1 MKITKNEK
9 GQALILVLFFSLIAS
24 LMILAV
30 LYIVMRGSAISGM
43 QKRYQTS
50 IDAAYAGV
58 SVQTRFLKQGSF
70 AVTDPMLKNAFSVNP
85 DPTTTPCLYR
95 KLYFA
100 FNPSLTGGWAGCVA
114 ADKSVD
120 AAESPD
126 KTLEVKGENA
136 TYNVFLKIVD
146 SRRGLTAERPPG
158 VELPTG
164 VAYGSETGL
173 DLTPQAYFYYAVEV
187 KTSIRNATNNAKTIR
202 DEVSRISFDYA
213 W

>member
-1 MKITKNEK
+1 MRLTKCDK
-9 GQALILVLFFSLIAS
+9 GQALVLVLFFSLIAS

-43 QKRYQTS
+43 QKRYQS
-50 IDAAYAGV
+50 SVDAAYAGV

-70 AVTDPMLKNAFSVNP
+70 AITDPMLETTFSVNP
-85 DPTTTPCLYR
+85 VPGTCLYR

-100 FNPSLTGGWAGCVA
+100 FDPALPGWAGCTTQ
-114 ADKSVD
+114 DESVD
-120 AAESPD
+120 AIQSPD
-126 KTLEVKGENA
+126 VVLRVKGENS
-136 TYNVFLKIVD
+136 TYYVYQKIVD

-187 KTSIRNATNNAKTIR
+187 KTNIHQEIAHGGAKSK